1 MNFKDM
7 LEEQFKYLNKLYGQR
22 ILKMYEDIKYT

>member
-7 LEEQFKYLNKLYGQR
+7 LEEHFKYLNSIYKQNIY
-22 ILKMYEDIKYT
+22 KMYEDIKYL